1 MIKVYA
7 VGNLSKDIET
17 RYTNDGKPV
26 VHTSIAINRKFK
38 RDNEPDADFF
48 NLVAF
53 GKTAETMEK
62 YLHKGSKIA
71 IDGVLQNNNYTNK
84 EGKTVYRD
92 VIVVNLFDFCD
103 SKGSGAAANN
113 SNADDRGF
121 VPARDLDL
129 DWDNMSDNDLPF
141 V

>member
-7 VGNLSKDIET
+7 VGNLTRDIEV
-17 RYTNDGKPV
+17 RYTSDNKAIA
-26 VHTSIAINRKFK
+26 HTSIAINRKYK

-48 NLVAF
+48 NIVAF
-53 GKTAETMEK
+53 NKTAEIMEK

-71 IDGVLQNNNYTNK
+71 IDGELRNNNYTDKNGNK
-84 EGKTVYRD
+84 VYSD
-92 VIVVNLFDFCD
+92 QIIVNAFDFCEAK
-103 SKGSGAAANN
+103 SSGAAANN
-113 SNADDRGF
+113 SKPDDRGF

-129 DWDNMSDNDLPF
+129 DWDNMSDDSLPF

>member
-7 VGNLSKDIET
+7 VGNLSKDIEV

-26 VHTSIAINRKFK
+26 AHTGIAINRKFK

-53 GKTAETMEK
+53 GKVAETMDK

-92 VIVVNLFDFCD
+92 VIVVNAFDFCD
-103 SKGSGAAANN
+103 SKGSKPDN
-113 SNADDRGF
+113 DGF
-121 VPARDLDL
+121 TPVDTN
-129 DWDNMSDNDLPF
+129 WDNIDEELPF

>member
-7 VGNLSKDIET
+7 VGNLSKDIEV

-26 VHTSIAINRKFK
+26 LHTSIAINRKYK

-53 GKTAETMEK
+53 GKVAETMEK

-92 VIVVNLFDFCD
+92 VIIVNAFDFCD
-103 SKGSGAAANN
+103 SKGSNVQQSNN
-113 SNADDRGF
+113 DGF
-121 VPARDLDL
+121 TPVDTN
-129 DWDNMSDNDLPF
+129 WDNIDEELPF